1 MRHVCAE
8 VLIDGYGSARRH
20 CNACRI
26 EIQPCDVRAA
36 SRGDENGICRVM
48 FFTVRCL
55 DNHICAVGAVLNTQG
70 LCARQDADAAALHL
84 LADPYADLGVLA
96 RDKGVA
102 VLQDSDG
109 RSEVGVIGSELEPD
123 VAAADDDKLLRKFVE
138 LHHRLARVD
147 MRVLSSRNRGNK
159 GKCACIDEDALRR
172 DGLFSARSD
181 DAQRVCV
188 DKGSLAVDDNS
199 AGARYLRIVLLAQH
213 GREAAFFGD
222 CRAIAFRLC
231 REVSARCRREA
242 RTVFERLRRN
252 ACDIDAGAA
261 VAFL

>member
-1 MRHVCAE
+1 
-8 VLIDGYGSARRH
+8 
-20 CNACRI
+20 
-26 EIQPCDVRAA
+26 
-36 SRGDENGICRVM
+36 
-48 FFTVRCL
+48 
-55 DNHICAVGAVLNTQG
+55 
-70 LCARQDADAAALHL
+70 
-84 LADPYADLGVLA
+84 
-96 RDKGVA
+96 
-102 VLQDSDG
+102 
-109 RSEVGVIGSELEPD
+109 
-123 VAAADDDKLLRKFVE
+123 
-138 LHHRLARVD
+138 